1 MTENLSHV
9 WILLQCRKMTI
20 TICWCLIHL
29 IFVSAFMHE
38 VETKILEKD
47 EEDNDSYFGNAASE
61 AEDPVKEKTSSLS
74 SLHSSTSA
82 NLIPSKSANGELLH
96 DMDAPIP
103 SLDEKLNRLSWHSSM
118 TSYIAW
124 RLASPHIH
132 SPCPSPV
139 SERCEGPSS
148 ESAAV

>member
-1 MTENLSHV
+1 
-9 WILLQCRKMTI
+9 
-20 TICWCLIHL
+20 
-29 IFVSAFMHE
+29 MHQ

-47 EEDNDSYFGNAASE
+47 DEDTDNYFRDESNE
-61 AEDPVKEKTSSLS
+61 AGHPVKEKASSLTN
-74 SLHSSTSA
+74 LHSSTSA
-82 NLIPSKSANGELLH
+82 NLIVSKSANGELLH
-96 DMDAPIP
+96 DVDAPIP

-132 SPCPSPV
+132 SPCPSPI
-139 SERCEGPSS
+139 SERREGPRS